1 MKQQTKNQTA
11 VSTFVRVNQEV
22 ANKLVW
28 LQHKVL
34 MMRELEIDD
43 INWGHV
49 GDLSRIKE
57 SLDDLIEN
65 MAETNTVI

>member
-11 VSTFVRVNQEV
+11 VSAFVRVNQEV

-34 MMRELEIDD
+34 MMRELETDD

-65 MAETNTVI
+65 MAETNTAI